1 MSNKSVL
8 KAIETSGRNPK
19 LKSRLN
25 NEQDLIKSG
34 KLSNSF
40 TGCFKEILFNGRESR
55 KAVEI
60 RYDDCDRNIKE
71 VDYKINNFYFQMNEV
86 LVNDLYNYIE
96 DTYSDE
102 NDTHQFLKS
111 RIFGLPTALVFG
123 GYDPSRENLFESF
136 ARSLSEKQQTCVV
149 LIDSTT
155 VLKLED
161 LVTHTIRYFKYKNGS
176 SFSGYNHFFAENTY
190 NSDDEET
197 IKDDEELEED
207 SIDEGQS
214 NHDDESDDDMN
225 LEEESGE
232 NDELTSLS
240 VKDVVDIESLVK
252 WYESNAK
259 LHGLRSLPKLIIIIY
274 NFDLL
279 DPVIA
284 EKYLHIL
291 NEHKSQI
298 PIVLILGIS
307 SGYRGIDAIHEG
319 YSYSV
324 ERLLRLKEFHLSDN
338 IHNFDELI
346 ARFFIKN
353 HFGVKVGIRPYNFL
367 NDMYGRLKV
376 SLKYF
381 ECSIKHVINYYFYSN
396 PLSILTTI
404 DPDEV
409 SSRVDLLN
417 KYHIE
422 MIRMQPSF
430 RRLVEHFIDE
440 HSHPKVARSLLED
453 DNSVKSILPNILRDM
468 KNYHQNFAVAF
479 EIVHNLQQYVCD
491 NPKLIKAKY
500 ELYSYALTHP
510 GLGEHEHVRKLKFRD
525 LKQFLEN
532 FQNVLEK
539 AECVNSAIPKFFEK
553 LEQIG
558 NLLQSSIKLPK
569 NKKRKKKTAIL
580 MQGEID
586 SIFALA
592 PSSTTSQEIT
602 DKFTKLIDEIFE
614 YLQVFF
620 KKNLCHYSTK
630 TLYEIFYWEES
641 YSLEGLFLPRIRQ
654 SIATA
659 LGRPKQ
665 YLNYPAGKISYTQD
679 DRCILYKLLVGFG
692 KFIHINDWLES
703 FENIIKKENR
713 NITDDETKARFCR
726 AFESLKIVGVI
737 ADAKGKRGYV
747 RKMIWGKF

>member
-1 MSNKSVL
+1 MSSKSVL

-86 LVNDLYNYIE
+86 TVNDLYNYIE

-102 NDTHQFLKS
+102 SDTHQFLKS

-176 SFSGYNHFFAENTY
+176 SFSGYNHFLAENTY

-207 SIDEGQS
+207 STDEGQS

-291 NEHKSQI
+291 K
-298 PIVLILGIS
+298 
-307 SGYRGIDAIHEG
+307 GIDAIHEG

-417 KYHIE
+417 KYHME

-479 EIVHNLQQYVCD
+479 EIVYNLQQYVCD

-539 AECVNSAIPKFFEK
+539 AECVNSAIPKFCEK

-620 KKNLCHYSTK
+620 KKTLCHYSTK

-641 YSLEGLFLPRIRQ
+641 YSLEGRLEDQNNI
-654 SIATA
+654 SIV
-659 LGRPKQ
+659 
-665 YLNYPAGKISYTQD
+665 ND